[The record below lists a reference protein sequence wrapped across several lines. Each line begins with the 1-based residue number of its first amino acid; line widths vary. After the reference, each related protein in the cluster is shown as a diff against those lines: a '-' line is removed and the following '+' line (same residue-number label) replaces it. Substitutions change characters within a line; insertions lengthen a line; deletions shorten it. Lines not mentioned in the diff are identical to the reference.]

1 MSDAIRKSNRVQHYA
16 HNSDVFGFFNLLTRP
31 ELLDTV
37 EAQLPAHR
45 ERLFPPTETLS
56 MFLAQVMS
64 ADRSC
69 QHIVNQAATQ
79 RLLGGLPLCSTHTG
93 GYCRA
98 RSRLPLPMVR
108 ELAQQTG
115 AHVANQDPGG
125 ERWRGRPVRLVDGTT
140 ITMPDTAANQAAYP
154 QQRNQKPGLGFPICR
169 LVGVTCL
176 ATGAVLDAA
185 ISRYQGK
192 GAHEQAL
199 LRQLLDNFDP
209 GDVLL
214 GDALYATYFLLAS
227 LQERGVDAVFEQHGS
242 RRQSTNFRTGKRL
255 GAKDHLVDLHK
266 PKQRPDWMT
275 PEQYAAASD
284 CVTIREFK
292 AGHKIMVTTLCHPR
306 QAPKR
311 ELKALY
317 ARRWQIE
324 LDFRQIKTT
333 LNMERLSCRTPEM
346 NEKEMWV
353 FLLAYNLTRWLMAE
367 SGLAADVQ
375 PRRLSF
381 KHTLQLWLAWQQ
393 MGYNSLTPESAHQM
407 RLFVAQG
414 QVPDRPG
421 RIEPRAVK
429 RRPKP
434 FPLLTKPRAHAR
446 AEIHQHGYP
455 KKLK

>member
-1 MSDAIRKSNRVQHYA
+1 MSNAIRKSKRVQHYA

-31 ELLDTV
+31 ELLDSV
-37 EAQLPAHR
+37 EAQLPSHR

-79 RLLGGLPLCSTHTG
+79 RLLTELPLCSTHTG

-98 RSRLPLPMVR
+98 RARLPLPMVR
-108 ELAQQTG
+108 ELARQTG
-115 AHVANQDPGG
+115 TYVASQASGG
-125 ERWRGRPVRLVDGTT
+125 ERWRDRPVRLVDGTT

-154 QQRNQKPGLGFPICR
+154 QQHSQKPGLGFPICR
-169 LVGVTCL
+169 LVGITCL
-176 ATGAVLDAA
+176 ATGALLDAA

-199 LRQLLDNFDP
+199 LRELLHNFEP
-209 GDVLL
+209 GDVML
-214 GDALYATYFLLAS
+214 GDALYPTYFLLAS
-227 LQERGVDAVFEQHGS
+227 LRERGVDAVCEQHGS
-242 RRQSTNFRTGKRL
+242 RRRSTNFRTGKRL

-266 PKQRPDWMT
+266 PKKRPEWMT
-275 PEQYAAASD
+275 PEQYAAVPD
-284 CVTIREFK
+284 RLTVREFK

-317 ARRWQIE
+317 ERRWHIE

-333 LNMERLSCRTPEM
+333 LNMERLSCRTPAM

-353 FLLAYNLTRWLMAE
+353 FLLAYNLIRWLMAE
-367 SGLAADVQ
+367 SALAADVQ

-381 KHTLQLWLAWQQ
+381 KHTFQLWLAWRQ
-393 MGYNSLTPESAHQM
+393 MGYRCLDAESAHQM
-407 RLFVAQG
+407 RVFVAQG
-414 QVPDRPG
+414 QVPHRPG
-421 RIEPRAVK
+421 RTEPRAVK

-434 FPLLTKPRAHAR
+434 FPLLTKPRSEAR
-446 AEIHQHGYP
+446 DDIRQYGHP

>member
-1 MSDAIRKSNRVQHYA
+1 MPNAIRKSKRVQHFA
-16 HNSDVFGFFNLLTRP
+16 HNSDVFGFFNLLSRP
-31 ELLDTV
+31 ELLNSV

-45 ERLFPPTETLS
+45 ARLFPPTETLS
-56 MFLAQVMS
+56 MFLTQVMS

-79 RLLGGLPLCSTHTG
+79 RLLADLPACSTRTG
-93 GYCRA
+93 GYCRSRA
-98 RSRLPLPMVR
+98 RLPLPMVR

-115 AHVANQDPGG
+115 AHVANQCLGG
-125 ERWRGRPVRLVDGTT
+125 EHWRGRPVRLVDGTT

-176 ATGAVLDAA
+176 ATGALLDAA

-199 LRQLLDNFDP
+199 LRELLHNFES
-209 GDVLL
+209 GDVML
-214 GDALYATYFLLAS
+214 GDALYPTYFLLAS
-227 LQERGVDAVFEQHGS
+227 LRERGIDGVFEQHGS
-242 RRQSTNFRTGKRL
+242 RRRSTNFRIGKRL

-266 PKQRPDWMT
+266 PKRRPDWMT
-275 PEQYAAASD
+275 PEQYAAAPD
-284 CVTIREFK
+284 CLTVREFK
-292 AGHKIMVTTLCHPR
+292 VGGKIIVTTLCHPR

-311 ELKALY
+311 ELQALY
-317 ARRWQIE
+317 AKRWHIE
-324 LDFRQIKTT
+324 LDLRQIKTT
-333 LNMERLSCRTPEM
+333 LNMERLSCRTPDM

-353 FLLAYNLTRWLMAE
+353 FLLAYNLIRWLMVE
-367 SGLAADVQ
+367 SASIADVQ

-381 KHTLQLWLAWQQ
+381 KHTLQLWLAWRQ
-393 MGYNSLTPESAHQM
+393 MGGHYLDADSAHKM
-407 RLFVAQG
+407 RIAVAQG
-414 QVPDRPG
+414 QVPYRPG

-429 RRPKP
+429 RRNKP
-434 FPLLTKPRAHAR
+434 FPLLMKPRPEAR
-446 AEIHQHGYP
+446 ADIRQHGHQ